1 MLKVG
6 FIGYGAIAQFVAKT
20 LPDIDAQLV
29 LVIARPGRS
38 DAAKAALRSDVK
50 VVECLGDERPDVVVD
65 CAGHSGLQQNGAEI
79 LRAGVPLITVS
90 IGALADP
97 ALQEKLTL
105 AAKAGGTKLRL
116 STGAIGSLD
125 AIASARFGALET
137 VTYTG
142 RKPPRGWKGSRAEE
156 VVNLDELTDQAVTHF
171 EGSARDAA
179 LLYPKNANV
188 AAAVALAGLGF
199 DDTQVELIADP
210 TVDANIHEIRAKG
223 DFGEMQFTILGK
235 TLPDNTRTSALAAMS
250 VVKMLSDQSAS
261 ITF

>member
-6 FIGYGAIAQFVAKT
+6 VIGYGAIAQFVAQA
-20 LPDIDAQLV
+20 LPGINAQLA
-29 LVIARPGRS
+29 LVIARPGRF
-38 DAAKAALRSDVK
+38 DAAKAALGSDVTI
-50 VVECLGDERPDVVVD
+50 VERLGDELPDVMVD

-97 ALQEKLTL
+97 ALHDKLTI
-105 AAKAGGTKLRL
+105 AARAGGTRLRL

-199 DDTQVELIADP
+199 DDTRVELIADP

-250 VVKMLSDQSAS
+250 VVKMLSEQSAS

>member
-6 FIGYGAIAQFVAKT
+6 IIGYGAIAQFVAKA
-20 LPDIDAQLV
+20 LPGINAHLE
-29 LVIARPGRS
+29 LVIARQGRF
-38 DAAKAALRSDVK
+38 DAARSALGGDIK
-50 VVECLGDERPDVVVD
+50 IVERLGNERPDVVVD
-65 CAGHSGLQQNGAEI
+65 CAGHGGLQQNGADI

-97 ALQEKLTL
+97 ALHDELTN
-105 AAKAGGTKLRL
+105 AARAGGTKLRL

-125 AIASARFGALET
+125 AIASARFGNLET
-137 VTYTG
+137 VTYVG
-142 RKPPRGWKGSRAEE
+142 RKPPRGWKGSRAEQI
-156 VVNLDELTDQAVTHF
+156 VNLDDLGDQAATHF

-199 DDTQVELIADP
+199 DDTRVELIADP
-210 TVDANIHEIRAKG
+210 KVDANIHEIYAKG

-250 VVKMLSDQSAS
+250 VVKMLSNQSAS

>member
-6 FIGYGAIAQFVAKT
+6 IIGYGAIAKFVT
-20 LPDIDAQLV
+20 QELPSINAQLA
-29 LVIARPGRS
+29 LLIARPGRF
-38 DAAKAALRSDVK
+38 DAARAALGADLK
-50 VVECLGDERPDVVVD
+50 VVESLGDERPDVVVD

-90 IGALADP
+90 IGALADS
-97 ALQEKLTL
+97 ALQDELTG
-105 AAKAGGTKLRL
+105 AARAGRTKLRL

-137 VTYTG
+137 VTYIG

-156 VVNLDELTDQAVTHF
+156 VVNLDELSNHAVTHF
-171 EGSARDAA
+171 TGSARDAA
-179 LLYPKNANV
+179 MLYPKNANV

-199 DDTQVELIADP
+199 DETQVELIADP
-210 TVDANIHEIRAKG
+210 AVDANIHEICAIG
-223 DFGEMQFTILGK
+223 DFGEMQFTIRAK
-235 TLPDNTRTSALAAMS
+235 TLPNNTRTSALAAMS
-250 VVKMLSDQSAS
+250 VVKMLADESAF

>member
-6 FIGYGAIAQFVAKT
+6 VIGYGAIAQFVAQA
-20 LPDIDAQLV
+20 LPDINAQLA
-29 LVIARPGRS
+29 LIIARPGRF
-38 DAAKAALRSDVK
+38 DAARTALGADVK
-50 VVECLGDERPDVVVD
+50 VVERLGGERPDVVVE
-65 CAGHSGLQQNGAEI
+65 CAGHSGLQQNGADI

-97 ALQEKLTL
+97 ILHEELTN
-105 AAKAGGTKLRL
+105 AAREGGTKLRL

-137 VTYTG
+137 VTYIG
-142 RKPPRGWKGSRAEE
+142 RKPPKGWKGSRADEM
-156 VVNLDELTDQAVTHF
+156 VNLDEMGDQPATHF

-199 DDTQVELIADP
+199 DNTRVELIADP
-210 TVDANIHEIRAKG
+210 TVDTNIHEIRAKG
-223 DFGEMQFTILGK
+223 DFGEMQFTILGN

-250 VVKMLSDQSAS
+250 VVKLLSDQSAS

>member
-6 FIGYGAIAQFVAKT
+6 VIGYGAIAQFVAQA
-20 LPDIDAQLV
+20 LPAINAQLA
-29 LVIARPGRS
+29 LIIARPGRF
-38 DAAKAALRSDVK
+38 DAARTALGSDIK
-50 VVECLGDERPDVVVD
+50 VVERLGDERPDVVVD
-65 CAGHSGLQQNGAEI
+65 CAGHSGLQQNGADI

-97 ALQEKLTL
+97 VLQDELTD
-105 AAKAGGTKLRL
+105 AARAGGTKLCL
-116 STGAIGSLD
+116 CTGAIGSLD

-137 VTYTG
+137 VTYIG
-142 RKPPRGWKGSRAEE
+142 RKPPKGWKGSRAEE
-156 VVNLDELTDQAVTHF
+156 VVNLDELSDQAVTHF

-199 DDTQVELIADP
+199 DETRVELIADP

-250 VVKMLSDQSAS
+250 VVKMLSDRSAA